1 MNNLRVLFM
10 GTPDFALKS
19 CEALYKNCQLV
30 GVVTQP
36 DRPKG
41 RGGKMAAP
49 PVKEFAAEKGI
60 PCWQPLVLKDGAFQ
74 EVLDEIKP
82 DLIVVAAY
90 GRILPE
96 YILNFPRYGCINVHG
111 SLLPKYRGA
120 APIQRAVMNGE
131 KETGVT
137 IMKMEKGLDTGD
149 MICSVSTPIT
159 PADTAGTVFERLAEL
174 GADALLSAIRCI
186 LDGSAVYQKQNDA
199 EATYSPMIA
208 KSEGAVD
215 FNRPALDL
223 SHLIMGLNPSPGAYL
238 ECGEYRIK
246 IHEAYWGKKTSAAP
260 GVITEI
266 SSDGIA
272 VACGDGYSV
281 LIKTI
286 QKQGKNKMDAYS
298 YACGAKLSVGE
309 FLR

>member
-1 MNNLRVLFM
+1 MNDLRVLFM
-10 GTPDFALKS
+10 GTPDFAVKS
-19 CEALYKNCQLV
+19 CKAIFENCQLV

-41 RGGKMAAP
+41 RGGKTSAP
-49 PVKEFAAEKGI
+49 PVKEFALEKGI

-74 EVLDEIKP
+74 EVLNETQP

-131 KETGVT
+131 AETGVT

-149 MICSVSTPIT
+149 MLCAVSTPIT
-159 PADTAGTVFERLAEL
+159 PEDTAGTVFDRLAEL
-174 GADALLSAIRCI
+174 GAKALMTAISRI

-199 EATYSPMIA
+199 EATYSPMITKA
-208 KSEGAVD
+208 EGAID
-215 FNRPALDL
+215 FNRPALVL
-223 SHLIMGLNPSPGAYL
+223 RNLIMGLNPSPGAYL
-238 ECGEYRIK
+238 DCGEYRIK
-246 IHEAYWGKKTSAAP
+246 IHKAYLGKKTSDAP

-266 SSDGIA
+266 SHEGIE

-281 LIKTI
+281 LIKEI
-286 QKQGKNKMDAYS
+286 QKQGKSRLDAYS

-309 FLR
+309 ILK